1 MSTPSWQRGPA
12 AGADQAS
19 LRRANLAL
27 VLRGLRDGGPR
38 SRARL
43 AADLGLNKATVS
55 SLVAE
60 LAERGLVRDG
70 DAERG
75 AVGRPA
81 TTVELDGRGVYGVG
95 AEINVHHVAVM
106 ALDLHGD
113 VVGEG
118 RISLDAAGETPEVVL
133 GRLAEL
139 LHGTMRDLDGRG
151 MTTVGV
157 VVGLAGLIDRATGT
171 LALAPNLGWRDVPVA
186 VLLRDLLGDP
196 SYPIEIDN
204 EANLAAV
211 AEAVPGD
218 PRRRDI
224 LVIHGEVGVGGGIV
238 TDGRQVRGSH
248 GYAGEFGH
256 IVVDPQGRRCGCGRR
271 GCWETVVGLSR
282 LLELAADPDDP
293 VRSPELT
300 LEARLEE
307 INRRAGLGDARTL
320 AALDEIA
327 HGLGAGAAVLAN
339 TLNPGVIV
347 LSGYFAEVGRWL
359 QGPVASELE
368 AGVLAPHAGGTT
380 VVLST
385 LGFSASV
392 RGGATVA
399 TERVYDDPT
408 CVPRRPA
415 DELGAIS

>member
-1 MSTPSWQRGPA
+1 VSTPSWQRGPA
-12 AGADQAS
+12 AAADQTS
-19 LRRANLAL
+19 LRRTNLAL
-27 VLRGLRDGGPR
+27 VLRSLRDAGPR

-43 AADLGLNKATVS
+43 AADLGLNKATMS

-60 LAERGLVRDG
+60 LAERGLARDG
-70 DAERG
+70 AAERG
-75 AVGRPA
+75 SVGRPA
-81 TTVELDGRGVYGVG
+81 TTVELDGRRMCGVG

-113 VVGEG
+113 VVAES
-118 RISLDAAGETPEVVL
+118 RISLDAGGETPEVVI
-133 GRLAEL
+133 GRLAGL
-139 LHGTMRDLDGRG
+139 LRTTLHDLEGRG

-157 VVGLAGLIDRATGT
+157 VLGTAGLIDRATGT

-186 VLLRDLLGDP
+186 DLLRDLLDDP

-211 AEAVPGD
+211 AEATPGD

-282 LLELAADPDDP
+282 LLELAADPDDA
-293 VRSPELT
+293 VRAPDLT
-300 LEARLEE
+300 LEARLDE
-307 INRRAGLGDARTL
+307 INRRADLGDARTL
-320 AALDEIA
+320 AALSEIA
-327 HGLGAGAAVLAN
+327 HGLGAGAALLAN
-339 TLNPGVIV
+339 ALNPGVIV
-347 LSGYFAEVGRWL
+347 LSGYFAEIGRWL
-359 QGPVASELE
+359 QDAVASELE
-368 AGVLAPHAGGTT
+368 AGVLAPRAGGTT
-380 VVLST
+380 VALST
-385 LGFSASV
+385 LGFTAAV

-399 TERVYDDPT
+399 IERVYDDPT
-408 CVPRRPA
+408 CVTRSAP